1 MSESLRP
8 VIDVK
13 NLSHTYRGGYKAL
26 DGVNLTCGVGVF
38 GLLGPNGAGKSTLMR
53 ILCALLKPEEGEV
66 KVCGH
71 DVSEDQMGVREQ
83 LGYLPQEFGAWKLH
97 RVEEV
102 LDTLAQ
108 LSGMLETSC
117 RRKRVT
123 EVLAQVGLTDVADR
137 KVKKLSGGMLRRLGV
152 AQALVH
158 QPKVIIVDEPTVGLD
173 PEERIRFRNVIT
185 ELGRERT
192 ILLSTHIVA
201 DLGGACREVALL
213 DTGRIIFQGSPSE
226 LVAGAIGQ
234 VFQVTVDEIDLE
246 AIENNYDIVSTSVV
260 LGRITLRGV
269 VGDKGLPAN
278 AEVVKE
284 PSLEESYMAFMAA
297 RGRSIA
303 ASQAD
308 EHDAAERSK

>member
-1 MSESLRP
+1 
-8 VIDVK
+8 
-13 NLSHTYRGGYKAL
+13 
-26 DGVNLTCGVGVF
+26 
-38 GLLGPNGAGKSTLMR
+38 
-53 ILCALLKPEEGEV
+53 
-66 KVCGH
+66 
-71 DVSEDQMGVREQ
+71 
-83 LGYLPQEFGAWKLH
+83 
-97 RVEEV
+97 
-102 LDTLAQ
+102 
-108 LSGMLETSC
+108 
-117 RRKRVT
+117 
-123 EVLAQVGLTDVADR
+123 
-137 KVKKLSGGMLRRLGV
+137 
-152 AQALVH
+152 
-158 QPKVIIVDEPTVGLD
+158 
-173 PEERIRFRNVIT
+173 
-185 ELGRERT
+185 
-192 ILLSTHIVA
+192 
-201 DLGGACREVALL
+201 LGGACREVALL

-246 AIENNYDIVSTSVV
+246 AMEDNYDIVSTSVV